1 MALVARAARGALI
14 PARLKVDRN
23 LASFAARAHDGSL
36 RVCLINKDARGA
48 RVRIDPGRRFAAASA
63 MRLAAPSLE
72 AANGLTLGGASIDAS
87 GRWAPAAPQML
98 QFATRH
104 LPPH

>member
-63 MRLAAPSLE
+63 MRLPAPSPE
-72 AANGLTLGGASIDAS
+72 AVTGLTPGGASIDAF
-87 GRWAPAAPQML
+87 RPLAQAPPEML
-98 QFATRH
+98 PF
-104 LPPH
+104 